1 MTNIQ
6 KDDIKIPSRRQ
17 SYSLIPFALLYTLFV
32 IFGNLEKAAEL
43 SVVQNI
49 GRFLLCIIVSYM
61 TLSVLF
67 FFISHR
73 KFFIDRMP
81 LLSKLP
87 VQKRREGRW
96 YIWLIFVCICLICY
110 LPYFFMYFPTWL
122 SNDAV
127 WQLEQVLGQ
136 APASNHHPYFHTM
149 ILKVFFMAGYHLFG
163 TYTGGMAF
171 YTFWQMMIMSISYAF
186 ILYQFY
192 KKGTR
197 MLWLIAA
204 FIFYALLPVNAMMT
218 IYMGKDEFFSALFLL
233 FTWMIIETMG
243 HGEAQEED
251 KVCREDSPLW
261 YLGYFVIGFL
271 ICVLRSNGVFVFL
284 GTVLVLFLTDFFKKR
299 FAKDNPRRV
308 MTVKRYVCIAF
319 ALLCFFIYNGPILSA
334 MQVEQPDTIEGMTM
348 PVQHILCAYLKGGTL
363 TGEEIEMIDRV
374 VPIDHVEEYY
384 NPYLFDIVKAFIR
397 EEGNQQMIAENKG
410 KYFGLW
416 LRVGLR
422 NPLQYMVAEVRQTMG
437 YWAYRVK
444 DYQYLYGEYFMV
456 DNPFGVTTERKI
468 FTYDNSLAM
477 DKYLR
482 SFQDFA
488 NEVWS
493 MGLNTWLMVFAL
505 AYAVYNRK
513 NVLPYVPCIMLL
525 LTLLLAAP
533 VYNEFRYAYGL
544 FISLPLLCS
553 YSFHLEKETVQ

>member
-1 MTNIQ
+1 MTKIQ
-6 KDDIKIPSRRQ
+6 KDSIKIPSRRQ
-17 SYSLIPFALLYTLFV
+17 FYALIPFALLYTLFV

-43 SVVQNI
+43 SAMQNI
-49 GRFLLCIIVSYM
+49 GRILLCMIVSYM
-61 TLSVLF
+61 ILF
-67 FFISHR
+67 GLCFFISHR
-73 KFFIDRMP
+73 KILIDKMP

-87 VQKRREGRW
+87 VQKKREGRW
-96 YIWLIFVCICLICY
+96 YIWPVFVCICLICC

-171 YTFWQMMIMSISYAF
+171 YTFWQIVIMSILYAF

-197 MLWLIAA
+197 LLWLIVA
-204 FIFYALLPVNAMMT
+204 FIFYALLPVNGMMT
-218 IYMGKDEFFSALFLL
+218 IYMGKDEFFSALFLM
-233 FTWMIIETMG
+233 FTWMIIETVG
-243 HGEAQEED
+243 HGEIEE
-251 KVCREDSPLW
+251 EEPPFW

-271 ICVLRSNGVFVFL
+271 ICVLRSNGVFVFM
-284 GTVLVLFLTDFFKKR
+284 GTVLVMFLTDFFKKR
-299 FAKDNPRRV
+299 FARDNPRR
-308 MTVKRYVCIAF
+308 MMIVKRYACIAL
-319 ALLCFFIYNGPILSA
+319 ALLCYFIYHGPILDA
-334 MQVEQPDTIEGMTM
+334 LQVEQPDTIEGMTM
-348 PVQHILCAYLKGGTL
+348 PTQHILCAYLKGGTL
-363 TGEEIEMIDRV
+363 TEEEIEMIDRV
-374 VPIDHVEEYY
+374 VPVDMVGEYY
-384 NPYLFDIVKAFIR
+384 NPYLFDIVKAYIR
-397 EEGNQQMIAENKG
+397 EEGNQQVIEDEKWE
-410 KYFGLW
+410 YFKLW
-416 LRVGLR
+416 FRVGLR

-456 DNPFGVTTERKI
+456 DNPFGVTTERKF
-468 FTYDNSLAM
+468 FTYNDSLAM

-482 SFQDFA
+482 KFQDFA

-493 MGLNTWLMVFAL
+493 MGLNTWLMVFTL
-505 AYAVYNRK
+505 AYVVYNRK

-533 VYNEFRYAYGL
+533 VYNEFRYTYGL

-553 YSFHLEKETVQ
+553 YSFHLEKEAVQ